1 MQYINT
7 CKHEL
12 YPSFSCT
19 LVYVFYLYLAHFLVI
34 SFHGKSFCSFVYV
47 INYGVGARM
56 TTLMSISDGL
66 DPYFFPSKGGKN
78 LVYERRNGRRGVYFS
93 P

>member
-12 YPSFSCT
+12 YPSFLST
-19 LVYVFYLYLAHFLVI
+19 LFYVFYLSLAHFLEN
-34 SFHGKSFCSFVYV
+34 SFDGKSFWSFVYV
-47 INYGVGARM
+47 IYYGVGARM
-56 TTLMSISDGL
+56 TALMSISDGL

-78 LVYERRNGRRGVYFS
+78 LVYERRTGRKGVYFR